1 MKRFSP
7 MTLAE
12 TEYPLDHLATT
23 EDVAKLARVSKRT
36 VQAWFYSGVI
46 PGLKIGRLVRFRLP
60 EVRRALSRY
69 TREEV
74 K

>member
-12 TEYPLDHLATT
+12 TEHSLDHLATT

-36 VQAWFYSGVI
+36 VQAWYYRRLI
-46 PGLKIGRLVRFRLP
+46 PGLKIGRLLRFRLADV
-60 EVRRALSRY
+60 ERALARF
-69 TREEV
+69 TREEI